1 MKRLIMSNEVLTK
14 QEIVFCN
21 SYFNND
27 YNSLDALKK
36 AGYSETNPAVQIK
49 RLLERPKIKAYLAD
63 LQTTSAAADM
73 LSKRWVIGEAVQ
85 LYKEAREAKQYAPA
99 ARILGMLGSEV
110 GALQENKQINQT
122 VTVEH
127 MLGNIPKGIE
137 SSIKQIN

>member
-1 MKRLIMSNEVLTK
+1 MSNEVLTK

-27 YNSLDALKK
+27 FNGLEALKK
-36 AGYSETNPAVQIK
+36 AGYSETNHTTQLRK
-49 RLLERPKIKAYLAD
+49 LLERPKVRIYLKE
-63 LQTTSAAADM
+63 LQNTAAAADM

-127 MLGNIPKGIE
+127 LLGSIPKGLE
-137 SSIKQIN
+137 QAPKQIN

>member
-1 MKRLIMSNEVLTK
+1 MSNEVLTK

-21 SYFNND
+21 SYFNNNF
-27 YNSLDALKK
+27 NSLEALKK
-36 AGYSETNPAVQIK
+36 AGYSKTNPAVQIK

-127 MLGNIPKGIE
+127 MLGNIPKGLE
-137 SSIKQIN
+137 QSPKQIN

>member
-1 MKRLIMSNEVLTK
+1 MSNEVLTK

-21 SYFNND
+21 SYFNNNF
-27 YNSLDALKK
+27 NSLEALKK
-36 AGYSETNPAVQIK
+36 AGYSKTNPAVQIK
-49 RLLERPKIKAYLAD
+49 RLLDRPKIKAYLQD

-127 MLGNIPKGIE
+127 MLGNIPKGLE
-137 SSIKQIN
+137 QAPKQIN

>member
-1 MKRLIMSNEVLTK
+1 MSNEVLTK

-21 SYFNND
+21 SYFNNNF
-27 YNSLDALKK
+27 NSLEALKK
-36 AGYSETNPAVQIK
+36 AGYSKTNPAVQIK
-49 RLLERPKIKAYLAD
+49 RLLDRPKIKAYLAD

-127 MLGNIPKGIE
+127 MLGNIPKGLE
-137 SSIKQIN
+137 QSPKQIN

>member
-1 MKRLIMSNEVLTK
+1 LE
-14 QEIVFCN
+14 
-21 SYFNND
+21 
-27 YNSLDALKK
+27 ALKK

-127 MLGNIPKGIE
+127 MLGNIPKGLE
-137 SSIKQIN
+137 QSPKQIN